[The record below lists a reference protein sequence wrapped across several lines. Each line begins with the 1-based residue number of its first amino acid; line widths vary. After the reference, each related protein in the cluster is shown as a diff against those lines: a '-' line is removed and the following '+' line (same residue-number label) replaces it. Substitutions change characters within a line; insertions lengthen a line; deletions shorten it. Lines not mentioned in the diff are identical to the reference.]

1 MASVVNVPN
10 DDYIIKVR
18 PGGTITFDTG
28 QGQGNAVFTGNYTV
42 AGTQTVINSTELD
55 IADNIITVNYG
66 ETGVGVSQTTSGLR
80 VDRGTASD
88 GLFVFDESL
97 SFTDPVSDTLIQ
109 GLWKFGKANGEIVG
123 IQTNSINTNGGD
135 LNLIN
140 AGTGVI
146 SVTGTNNYEDNLT
159 DDDHIPNKKYV
170 DDEIVTA
177 LTNTFQRRIEEGT
190 ASKSFVEVRDVEVS
204 GDPDGSVIN
213 FNLDNQNVGQIY
225 GDRFEFGD
233 LRLID
238 NQIET
243 TASDQPLVLSAPG
256 TGGIEIRDNLT
267 ITLTPGLDD
276 ALLDPAAPADGIKLY
291 AKAPATGGTG
301 LFFKTSSGVDN
312 EIISRKNALLL
323 SMLF

>member
-10 DDYIIKVR
+10 DDYIIKVQ
-18 PGGTITFDTG
+18 PGGTITLDTG
-28 QGQGNAVFTGNYTV
+28 SGSGEVVFTGNYTV
-42 AGTQTVINSTELD
+42 AGTQTNINSEELN
-55 IADNIITVNYG
+55 IADNIITVNSG
-66 ETGVGVSQTTSGLR
+66 ETGLGVTLNESGIR
-80 VDRGTASD
+80 IDRGQKVDATM
-88 GLFVFDESL
+88 VFNETI
-97 SFTDPVSDTLIQ
+97 SFTDPVTDTLVQ
-109 GLWKFGKANGEIVG
+109 GVFQFKTTSNSIMG

-177 LTNTFQRRIEEGT
+177 LTSTFQRRIEEGT
-190 ASKSFVEVRDVEVS
+190 TNKSFVEVRDQEVS
-204 GDPDGSVIN
+204 GVQSVIN
-213 FNLDNQNVGQIY
+213 FTLDAVNVGQVFA
-225 GDRFEFGD
+225 DRFEYGD
-233 LRLID
+233 LRLQD
-238 NQIET
+238 NMIET
-243 TASDQPLVLSAPG
+243 TASDTPLILASPG
-256 TGGIEIRDNLT
+256 TAGVEIRDNMTLT
-267 ITLTPGLDD
+267 IST
-276 ALLDPAAPADGIKLY
+276 DPSQPADGIKLY

-301 LFFKTSSGVDN
+301 LFFKHSSGADN